1 MSDVVG
7 KAPRLE
13 VPVVEPEVV
22 RHLRELRAKG
32 WGSKAI
38 ASELGIARNTVKRYL
53 RLGDDAEEQVRPGRR
68 RLDEA
73 ARAEA
78 VRLFGSTAEGNAVV
92 VRDLLVDR
100 GVDASLRT
108 IQRAVEETRREVRAK
123 DVATTRYETAAG
135 QQMQIDFGEKVVQIA
150 GEAMKVHL
158 LVAVLGFSRRIF
170 VKAFLRQRG
179 DDWREGIAEAFRH
192 FGGVPRTVLGDNAK
206 ALVIARDRVAQTVT
220 FHPAYLQFCRDW
232 DVEPRACGPYRART
246 KGKTESG
253 VKYAKRN
260 GLAGRAFESFAALE
274 QHLARWTEDA
284 DRRVHGTTHE
294 VPLEL
299 FEGQERAALKPLPA
313 RPLPAREQ
321 RLGRKVSNDCL
332 VDVDT
337 IRYSVPHRLVRS
349 RVQVLVGDTVVRIF
363 HGTEL
368 VATHDRSKEPHSS
381 VVDVAHFDGLVKRKN
396 DDEEKNSDDEATGE
410 AGGALA
416 EMGRSLDDYAVVIG
430 EAS

>member
-7 KAPRLE
+7 KAPHLE

-38 ASELGIARNTVKRYL
+38 ASELGIARNTVRRYL
-53 RLGDDAEEQVRPGRR
+53 RLGDAAGEQFRPRAR
-68 RLDEA
+68 CLDEA
-73 ARAEA
+73 GRAKA
-78 VRLFGSTAEGNAVV
+78 VRLFESTAEGNAVV
-92 VRDLLVDR
+92 VRDLLVDL

-123 DVATTRYETAAG
+123 DVATTRYETEAG
-135 QQMQIDFGEKVVQIA
+135 QQMQIDFGEKIVQIA
-150 GEAMKVHL
+150 GEATKVQL

-170 VKAFLRQRG
+170 VKAFVRQRG

-206 ALVIARDRVAQTVT
+206 ALVVARDREAQTVT

-232 DVEPRACGPYRART
+232 DVQPKACRPYRART

-260 GLAGRAFESFAALE
+260 GLAGRAFDSFAALE
-274 QHLARWTEDA
+274 QHLARWMADA

-294 VPLEL
+294 VPLER
-299 FEGQERAALKPLPA
+299 FEREERAALRPLPA

-321 RLGRKVSNDCL
+321 RLVRKVSNDVL

-337 IRYSVPHRLVRS
+337 IRYSVPHRLVGS

-368 VATHDRSKEPHSS
+368 VATHDRSKEPHSRI
-381 VVDVAHFDGLVKRKN
+381 VDLSHLEGLVKSRNDDGEKNN
-396 DDEEKNSDDEATGE
+396 DDETMAQ
-410 AGGALA
+410 AGGELA
-416 EMGRSLDDYAVVIG
+416 KMGRSLSDYAALIG